1 MVIYI
6 RLRVKP
12 YQCDSGIAHLT
23 YIVLFNILFMRKSKL
38 FLLAF
43 IVFILNLIWEFSHY
57 RLYINL
63 TGIPS
68 TLHLIIASFTDLF
81 LVLIIFLI
89 ISIFRK
95 NINWIEKPQKQNY
108 IIIIVL
114 GMLIATVIEIYSLSN
129 GRWSYTEL
137 MPTILGIGLSPLIQI
152 FTTAIT
158 GIVLFN
164 FFKKR

>member
-1 MVIYI
+1 
-6 RLRVKP
+6 
-12 YQCDSGIAHLT
+12 
-23 YIVLFNILFMRKSKL
+23 MRKSKL

-57 RLYINL
+57 GLYIDL

-89 ISIFRK
+89 ISILRK
-95 NINWIEKPQKQNY
+95 NINWMEKTQKQDY
-108 IIIIVL
+108 MIIIVL
-114 GMLIATVIEIYSLSN
+114 SILIATVIEIYSLSN
-129 GRWSYTEL
+129 GRWSYTQL
-137 MPTILGIGLSPLIQI
+137 MPSIFGIGVSPLIQL

-164 FFKKR
+164 FFKKKINK

>member
-1 MVIYI
+1 
-6 RLRVKP
+6 
-12 YQCDSGIAHLT
+12 
-23 YIVLFNILFMRKSKL
+23 MRKSKL
-38 FLLAF
+38 SLLGF
-43 IVFILNLIWEFSHY
+43 IILILNLIWEFSHY
-57 RLYINL
+57 RLYIDL

-68 TLHLIIASFTDLF
+68 TLHLIIARFTDLF

-137 MPTILGIGLSPLIQI
+137 MPTIFGIGISPLIQL
-152 FTTAIT
+152 FTTAI
-158 GIVLFN
+158 ISLILIRII
-164 FFKKR
+164 K